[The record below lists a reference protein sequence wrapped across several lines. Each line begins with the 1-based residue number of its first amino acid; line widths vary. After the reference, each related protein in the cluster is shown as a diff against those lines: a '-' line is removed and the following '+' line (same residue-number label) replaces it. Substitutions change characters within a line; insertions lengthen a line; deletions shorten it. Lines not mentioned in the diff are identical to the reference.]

1 MDYNEHLRLTM
12 PYASFEQSI
21 INYEHLLVP
30 SVGVETAEVLA
41 NDSTKKA
48 LLDQEIISFLQ
59 TSFTVK
65 DNWFVRY
72 YQNRIKQSTKLDQQ
86 KSALTGI
93 RKLVFLSDLL
103 KGEIADIE
111 AQKAMSLQAIKRFV
125 LEKLYSVLDG
135 GYYDIKKI
143 LKLNAIPLKHSDFHN
158 DIIYALEASGLIR
171 KIGGLGTFLIQLT
184 AKGIEKVETYQKETT
199 AAKPSKNLEKLKN
212 DCKHLITTKEEE
224 AFNSL
229 LANLSDAS
237 SMKDELVLLLAR
249 YSRSTKTYEKGLL
262 SREDYN
268 ADLNKIT
275 LSFLKLVNRI
285 EEKDLK

>member
-1 MDYNEHLRLTM
+1 M

-125 LEKLYSVLDG
+125 LQKLYSVQDG

-143 LKLNAIPLKHSDFHN
+143 LVLNAIPLKHSDFHN

-171 KIGGLGTFLIQLT
+171 KVGGLGTFLIQLT

-199 AAKPSKNLEKLKN
+199 EAKPSKNLEKLKN

-229 LANLSDAS
+229 LAKLSDAS

-285 EEKDLK
+285 EEKDLVMVKK